1 MTVIWTP
8 RLDENAARWQQLA
21 HQLGRE
27 RFAPLAPELD
37 RDQRY
42 PWETVQAL
50 VEHRFTG
57 LFLPKQWGGEGAS
70 LESTVAAVEALGTH
84 CASTAA
90 IMCAYQLGAF
100 PLLLAGTDA
109 QKDFYL
115 REMTQGRATSFALS
129 ERGAG
134 SDAVAATMIEYSSA
148 P

>member
-57 LFLPKQWGGEGAS
+57 LFLPQQWGGEGAS

-100 PLLLAGTDA
+100 PLLPLEFRGVDR
-109 QKDFYL
+109 L
-115 REMTQGRATSFALS
+115 RHVSTGITAPASLELLPKSLFGLRWEVGRQG
-129 ERGAG
+129 EG
-134 SDAVAATMIEYSSA
+134 
-148 P
+148 